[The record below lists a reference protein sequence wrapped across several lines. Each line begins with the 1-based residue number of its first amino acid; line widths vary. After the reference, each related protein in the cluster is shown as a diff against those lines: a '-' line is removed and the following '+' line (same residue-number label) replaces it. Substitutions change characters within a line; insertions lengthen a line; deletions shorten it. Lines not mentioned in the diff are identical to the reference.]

1 MNISI
6 SNENSQALVVLEG
19 RLDTVNSHSFETQ
32 LAPLLQQENPDI
44 VIECSKFEY
53 ISSSGLRQF
62 LLLQKGVM
70 AKQGKLVIRNMK
82 PEIKE
87 VFDMTGFSSIFTI
100 E

>member
-1 MNISI
+1 MTITI
-6 SNENSQALVVLEG
+6 NEESSCSLVTLEG

-32 LAPLLQQENPDI
+32 LAPLLQQENPNIIID
-44 VIECSKFEY
+44 CSGFTY

-62 LLLQKGVM
+62 LTLQKGVM
-70 AKQGKLVIRNMK
+70 TKRGKLVIKNLH
-82 PEIKE
+82 PDIKE